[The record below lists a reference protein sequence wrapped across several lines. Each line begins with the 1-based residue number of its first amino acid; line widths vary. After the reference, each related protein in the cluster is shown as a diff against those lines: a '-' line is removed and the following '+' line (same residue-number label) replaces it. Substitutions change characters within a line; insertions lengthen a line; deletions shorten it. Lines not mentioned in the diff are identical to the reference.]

1 MNARSTAWSERRP
14 SPGIRAPSPPS
25 TDFICDWLRISP
37 LASLTGVTR
46 RRSLPTAFA
55 LAATL
60 LASAASAAP
69 SPAGAPATP
78 PAAAPKTARPKALT
92 PTPAKAPDPAAAPK
106 PAEPATTGAPA
117 AGGLLGE
124 DTATSARTSDLYGDR
139 LDGIEA
145 EVSALKDKIFR
156 SKARLA
162 VLRDTVMVGVAA
174 GSRVVLA
181 HRNLMGVGFRLV
193 RIVYTL
199 DGAQI
204 FARVDDSGA
213 LDAEDELLIFDGV
226 LPPGPHELRV
236 ELTYQGQGYGVFSYL
251 RGYTFKSAHPHSFVV
266 SEGGQFKL
274 VSKGFERGNFTTEM
288 KDRPAVEFQV
298 IGLEGA
304 GDPAAAPPAATK

>member
-1 MNARSTAWSERRP
+1 M
-14 SPGIRAPSPPS
+14 
-25 TDFICDWLRISP
+25 
-37 LASLTGVTR
+37 TR
-46 RRSLPTAFA
+46 RRSTPTAFA

-69 SPAGAPATP
+69 SPGAPPATP

-92 PTPAKAPDPAAAPK
+92 PTPAKTPDPAKAPDTATTQK
-106 PAEPATTGAPA
+106 PAEPATAGAAPT
-117 AGGLLGE
+117 GGLLGE

-226 LPPGPHELRV
+226 LPPGPHEIRV

-304 GDPAAAPPAATK
+304 GDPAAAPPAASK